1 MTDSVAQDQ
10 IRAFVDRILRLKEEA
25 KSINGDI
32 REVYA
37 EAKGNGFDKTVLGK
51 LVSYVEKRATGAADL
66 QEAEALFDLYL
77 SAYDGA
83 SHTHAREE
91 ASEADW
97 QAMRQWASARIASGA
112 DEAEHDADGVIIEST
127 AARKDVHDKRLG
139 NGSEGVSDATRSI
152 SGALQAGEAAGTQ
165 APPVD
170 TITDLTQPNPI
181 CRDPSDCGVYAS
193 WHHPCLACKRAA
205 SVRAAA

>member
-1 MTDSVAQDQ
+1 MTESVAQDQ

-25 KSINGDI
+25 KDLNRDI

-77 SAYDGA
+77 GAYDGA

-91 ASEADW
+91 ASEDDW
-97 QAMRQWASARIASGA
+97 QAMRQWASARIASGV
-112 DEAEHDADGVIIEST
+112 DIEPAGNSGEFT
-127 AARKDVHDKRLG
+127 EPGAAMLPQTDPVGAR
-139 NGSEGVSDATRSI
+139 NVSA
-152 SGALQAGEAAGTQ
+152 GQASVESPA
-165 APPVD
+165 